1 MILLPDKENEF
12 IYETFVTPKD
22 NELLSL
28 IERPNDI
35 SVYDYVFSNSISE
48 ERRGLSYEEEFK
60 VGKNFPSRLEDCY
73 RSKLIIHAEP
83 VMYPPLYHA
92 RTVNTYINPLHLS
105 YNEVNKICSSSRV
118 PLLKLFNKF
127 RIFDR
132 NRELEILEYASGM
145 IKRLQ
150 DSSLDNETVAEI
162 IQKLWPKFGYFATHM
177 YDNLEFVANDDSRQ
191 YEVQTLIDAKT
202 NLLYCENNGIILVET
217 QRKDFMRKVSIKNE
231 AEDNVKVLSLAKS
244 VNDRI
249 GSNG

>member
-35 SVYDYVFSNSISE
+35 SVYDYAFKQSESE
-48 ERRGLSYEEEFK
+48 ELYK
-60 VGKNFPSRLEDCY
+60 QIPKNTFNVVSDYFPSRIRECLNEGETHHWNYY
-73 RSKLIIHAEP
+73 RK
-83 VMYPPLYHA
+83 
-92 RTVNTYINPLHLS
+92 TVNTYVNPLHLS
-105 YNEVNKICSSSRV
+105 YNEVKKICSSSKV
-118 PLLKLFNKF
+118 PLLELFNKF

-132 NRELEILEYASGM
+132 NRELEILEYASNM

-150 DSSLDNETVAEI
+150 DSSLDNEIVAEI

-177 YDNLEFVANDDSRQ
+177 YDNLEFVANNDSRQ

-202 NLLYCENNGIILVET
+202 RLLYCENNCIILIET

-249 GSNG
+249 GSNR

>member
-1 MILLPDKENEF
+1 MILLPDSENKR
-12 IYETFVTPKD
+12 ICETQVKPKD
-22 NELLSL
+22 IEVLSQ

-35 SVYDYVFSNSISE
+35 SIYDYT
-48 ERRGLSYEEEFK
+48 FK
-60 VGKNFPSRLEDCY
+60 DSFNEVLYKQIPENAFDVVSDYFPNRIRECLNEGETLRWNYY
-73 RSKLIIHAEP
+73 RK
-83 VMYPPLYHA
+83 
-92 RTVNTYINPLHLS
+92 TVNTYVNPLHLS
-105 YNEVNKICSSSRV
+105 YNEVKKICSSSRV
-118 PLLKLFNKF
+118 SLLELFNKF

-191 YEVQTLIDAKT
+191 YDVQTLIDAKT

-249 GSNG
+249 GSNR

>member
-1 MILLPDKENEF
+1 MILLPDSENKR
-12 IYETFVTPKD
+12 ICETQVKPKD
-22 NELLSL
+22 IEVLSQ

-35 SVYDYVFSNSISE
+35 SVYDYVFKHSESE
-48 ERRGLSYEEEFK
+48 EVYKQIPENAFNVVSDY
-60 VGKNFPSRLEDCY
+60 FPSRIRECLNEGETHHWNHYC
-73 RSKLIIHAEP
+73 KK
-83 VMYPPLYHA
+83 
-92 RTVNTYINPLHLS
+92 VNTYVNPLHLS
-105 YNEVNKICSSSRV
+105 YNEVKKICSSSRV
-118 PLLKLFNKF
+118 PLLELFNKF

-132 NRELEILEYASGM
+132 NRELEILEYASAM

-150 DSSLDNETVAEI
+150 DSSLDNKTVAEI

-202 NLLYCENNGIILVET
+202 HLLYCENNGINLVET
-217 QRKDFMRKVSIKNE
+217 QRKDFMHKVSIKNE

-249 GSNG
+249 GSNR